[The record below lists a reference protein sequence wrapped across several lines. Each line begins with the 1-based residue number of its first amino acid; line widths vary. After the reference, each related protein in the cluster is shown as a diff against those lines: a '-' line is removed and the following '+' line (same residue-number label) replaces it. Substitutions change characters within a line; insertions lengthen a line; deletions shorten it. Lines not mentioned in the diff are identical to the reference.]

1 MKEYKFYVILCGGYC
16 SEEMTIKAKDSD
28 EAYDKAMDDI
38 RQKLYKTF
46 PDLDIEYNVEIV
58 EDEDNEE

>member
-16 SEEMTIKAKDSD
+16 GGEMTIKAENSD

-38 RQKLYKTF
+38 GQKLYKTF
-46 PDLDIEYNVEIV
+46 PDLDIDYDVEI
-58 EDEDNEE
+58 DESESE